1 MSNWDLIVLG
11 VTLALLGVTLW
22 AGSTF
27 IKGSTIEKVIAS
39 FCFLA
44 AVVCIYVA
52 GRTALN
58 LYRQYSTSPANNA
71 ARRAAANA
79 ATAQATANMA
89 RLRNG
94 FAAANARAVNAGNNA
109 AAQVRVNMPNGIPQ
123 VAIRV

>member
-1 MSNWDLIVLG
+1 MEHYIFPLLAFACSGVLIWNGQNALRAPEIWSKVIGAICIVL
-11 VTLALLGVTLW
+11 
-22 AGSTF
+22 
-27 IKGSTIEKVIAS
+27 
-39 FCFLA
+39 
-44 AVVCIYVA
+44 AVVLMSFGGWAIWKVRRA
-52 GRTALN
+52 
-58 LYRQYSTSPANNA
+58 SSVNNA

-94 FAAANARAVNAGNNA
+94 LAAANARAVNAGNNA

>member
-1 MSNWDLIVLG
+1 MWDWLVLA
-11 VTLALLGVTLW
+11 VTLVLLGVALW
-22 AGSTF
+22 AGATLV
-27 IKGSTIEKVIAS
+27 KGGTTEKVMGS
-39 FCFLA
+39 MCFLA
-44 AVVCIYVA
+44 AAVCIYVA
-52 GRTALN
+52 GRTGFYMWRNYGTNRVARL
-58 LYRQYSTSPANNA
+58 AN
-71 ARRAAANA
+71 ANA